1 MKLSD
6 IRARDNCGAVDWDWA
21 VADRRELLRRL
32 DVLASAARS
41 ADDCL
46 RTIDVDPYDFSAVAT
61 ALSGLDAALKEIE
74 GENNG

>member
-21 VADRRELLRRL
+21 VADRRELLKKL
-32 DVLASAARS
+32 DIQREYMRHSEGCSAPFGYP
-41 ADDCL
+41 CKC
-46 RTIDVDPYDFSAVAT
+46 
-61 ALSGLDAALKEIE
+61 GLDAALKEIE